1 MSGHR
6 TVLDTIAKATRA
18 RVAKAKTVEP
28 EGALRARLDD
38 APAPRPFRE
47 LFVKNGL
54 NVIAEIKRASPS
66 EGQLAGDLDPASIAK
81 GYADNGAAAIS
92 VLTEPEFFHG
102 DLKDLEKVR
111 DAVSSPLLNKDF
123 LLDEYQILQAR
134 LAGADAV
141 LLIVA
146 LLGARKLADMM
157 GGARLLG
164 LDTLVEVHDEEEM
177 KIALGAGAGLV
188 GVNNRNLKT
197 MEVDLATSRAL
208 ARYSD
213 KAALISE
220 SGLKGRKDLE
230 ELAML
235 GYRGFLIG
243 THFIK
248 SGRPGAALAEIL
260 VGEASP

>member
-1 MSGHR
+1 VSG
-6 TVLDTIAKATRA
+6 TILDSIAEATRA
-18 RVAKAKTVEP
+18 RVTAARDAEP
-28 EGALRARLDD
+28 ESRLRARLDD
-38 APAPRPFRE
+38 APVPRPFRE
-47 LFVKNGL
+47 LFLKHGW

-66 EGQLAGDLDPASIAK
+66 EGLLAGDLDPASIAK
-81 GYADNGAAAIS
+81 EYADNGAVAVS

-102 DLKDLEKVR
+102 DLKDLGTVR
-111 DAVSSPLLNKDF
+111 ESVSLPLLNKDF
-123 LLDEYQILQAR
+123 LLEEYQILQAR

-146 LLGARKLADMM
+146 LLGARHLADMM
-157 GGARLLG
+157 KTARDLG

-177 KIALGAGAGLV
+177 EIALDAGATLV

-197 MEVDLATSRAL
+197 MEVDLGTSRAL

-213 KAALISE
+213 QAALISE
-220 SGLKGRKDLE
+220 SGLKERKDVETLT
-230 ELAML
+230 ML

-248 SGRPGAALAEIL
+248 SGRPGAELAKFL
-260 VGEASP
+260 GRASS